1 MTTDDLCKVVIVD
14 DDPGAT
20 DQLHRA
26 LGIYPDLEMVG
37 SANCGDKGR
46 ELILELRPDLLFLDV
61 ELPDVLGFNLLEEIC
76 DEVTWDMKVVFYTAY
91 DQYLLQA
98 LRQSAFDYLL
108 KPYSDEE
115 LDTIVS
121 RFRKTMASPQGV
133 SPSFASNV
141 SALMPT
147 KNAFMISTFIGF
159 RLLHLE
165 EIGFFEYTKEKRQW
179 QVTLFDQTK
188 LNLKK
193 HTRAEDIIC
202 YSNSFVQISQ
212 SIIININYLA
222 VIDGKK
228 CQLCPP
234 FHVFEELIV
243 SRGFLK
249 ELQDRFCLI

>member
-1 MTTDDLCKVVIVD
+1 MMIDDICKVVIVD
-14 DDPGAT
+14 DDNEAT
-20 DQLHRA
+20 EQLRQA
-26 LGIYPDLEMVG
+26 LSLYPDLEIMG
-37 SANCGDKGR
+37 SASCGATGR
-46 ELILELRPDLLFLDV
+46 ELILDQRPDLLFLDV
-61 ELPDVLGFNLLEEIC
+61 ELPDVLGFNLLDEIC

-108 KPYSDEE
+108 KPFSEEE
-115 LDTIVS
+115 LDGIVS
-121 RFRKTMASPQGV
+121 RFRKVMASPQDM
-133 SPSFASNV
+133 SFASTV
-141 SALMPT
+141 GGLIPT
-147 KNAFMISTFIGF
+147 KNAFMIGTVIGF
-159 RLLHLE
+159 RLLHME

-179 QVTLFDQTK
+179 KVTLFDQTK

-202 YSNSFVQISQ
+202 YSNTFVQISQ

-222 VIDGKK
+222 IIDGKK

-234 FHVFEELIV
+234 FHVFEELTV